1 MTPRAGAQHLRVAVL
16 PGEEETRFVLSAWET
31 APSRSVS
38 RMCCWAAPAAAPA
51 GAGSTQEWTC
61 VPVPSRLGLQGH
73 VREQTCLPAVQ
84 RLSAGTGHW
93 RPEPEPQ
100 NALPG
105 SCPRPCADRRLG
117 SPARAVCA
125 SGDGLPDP
133 LSALFRALSLHSIS
147 PGCGPDSDTRAPPPH
162 READSGVCGRSLPVG
177 RASVR
182 LCPPV

>member
-31 APSRSVS
+31 APSGSVS

-61 VPVPSRLGLQGH
+61 VPVPSRLGLQGR

-105 SCPRPCADRRLG
+105 SCPRPCADRRPLCAQVETASLIRSLLSFEPFPCTA
-117 SPARAVCA
+117 SPRGV
-125 SGDGLPDP
+125 
-133 LSALFRALSLHSIS
+133 
-147 PGCGPDSDTRAPPPH
+147 APTQTPVPRPPH